1 MPALA
6 WAQPQGEVI
15 DKIIAVVGDE
25 IVLYSDLQNAVL
37 EYTEGKGRM
46 PVNQQCAL
54 LENLMFNKILVHQ
67 AKLDSLEVSDTEVEE
82 NLERRLARL
91 VGYFGSVE
99 EFEKYYNKTIIQL
112 KDEFRSDIREQL
124 LAEKMQGKISSSAT
138 VTPAQIT
145 EFYNLIPADSLP
157 LIGTQVQY
165 SQILMRGPIRET
177 ERQRVRHV
185 LDSIRNDIMSGKTTM
200 LLQAARWS
208 EDPGSR
214 AKGGCYDLQSK
225 GTFVPEYEAAV
236 YNTPEGSYS
245 PVFESKFGFHFVKVV
260 EKRGNFYEAC
270 HILMTPK
277 VDPMDLDRRRVSLD
291 SLRQKINAGN
301 INFEQA
307 VLQYSEDE
315 NTKNQGGKVIDGSSL
330 GNRFDVS
337 SLPAEVNLVLDKM
350 KPGDVSDPVLI
361 EEMNGNYSYV
371 IYRLDARI
379 EPHRADLKND
389 YAMFQEMAGN
399 KLRQDKLFKWA
410 AKKIAQTYV
419 SVDPMYHVGPY
430 QLPWIKGN

>member
-1 MPALA
+1 
-6 WAQPQGEVI
+6 
-15 DKIIAVVGDE
+15 
-25 IVLYSDLQNAVL
+25 
-37 EYTEGKGRM
+37 
-46 PVNQQCAL
+46 
-54 LENLMFNKILVHQ
+54 
-67 AKLDSLEVSDTEVEE
+67 
-82 NLERRLARL
+82 
-91 VGYFGSVE
+91 
-99 EFEKYYNKTIIQL
+99 
-112 KDEFRSDIREQL
+112 
-124 LAEKMQGKISSSAT
+124 
-138 VTPAQIT
+138 
-145 EFYNLIPADSLP
+145 
-157 LIGTQVQY
+157 
-165 SQILMRGPIRET
+165 
-177 ERQRVRHV
+177 
-185 LDSIRNDIMSGKTTM
+185 
-200 LLQAARWS
+200 
-208 EDPGSR
+208 
-214 AKGGCYDLQSK
+214 
-225 GTFVPEYEAAV
+225 
-236 YNTPEGSYS
+236 
-245 PVFESKFGFHFVKVV
+245 
-260 EKRGNFYEAC
+260 
-270 HILMTPK
+270 
-277 VDPMDLDRRRVSLD
+277 MDLDRRRVSLD